1 MAEIGAPVVT
11 PLRMP
16 LITSGSS
23 VSERWVVRSDEPGAR
38 RRIWMRT
45 ASMSMASPAGTPS
58 STTPIAGAVRLA
70 EDRHFYAFAIGIHAF
85 ASLFVQN
92 EGYK

>member
-45 ASMSMASPAGTPS
+45 ASIDGLAGRD
-58 STTPIAGAVRLA
+58 AVEHDADRRAVRLA

-92 EGYK
+92 KGYR

>member
-45 ASMSMASPAGTPS
+45 ASMSMASQAGTPS
-58 STTPIAGAVRLA
+58 STTPIAGPCDSPKIVTFTR
-70 EDRHFYAFAIGIHAF
+70 
-85 ASLFVQN
+85 SP
-92 EGYK
+92 